1 MIKIAEVKTKKH
13 LTDFIK
19 VPWSIYGHDKNWVP
33 PLIVERRDALKAS
46 QPIFRHLDWAG
57 WVAYDESKPIA
68 RISAQVDR
76 AHLEYYQNATGFFGN
91 FESPNDSVISKELFV
106 LAEQWLLSKE
116 MTRVRGPFNLNINQ
130 EVGLLVEGFD
140 TPPYFMM
147 THAKDYY
154 GKLVEDSGYAKEM
167 DLSAYL
173 ISPKF
178 EPPKFMK
185 AILKRLERDITIC
198 PLNKKDVM
206 AELETVRNI
215 FNDAWSD
222 NWGFVPFEKDEFAA
236 IGKEMLMVIPNDFIQ
251 IARIKNEPVAFIVL
265 LPNINEAIQDLD
277 GKLFPF
283 GIFKLIK
290 RLKLG
295 YPKTARI
302 PLMGVRKRLQNTRFG
317 PGLALSVVNALRK
330 PAIRKG
336 IETVEMSWI
345 LENNA
350 GMKKIIDIL
359 GGYRSKHYRVYEKPL
374 TPISTHN

>member
-46 QPIFRHLDWAG
+46 QPVFRHLDWAG

-91 FESPNDSVISKELFV
+91 FESPNDSVISKQLFV

-154 GKLVEDSGYAKEM
+154 GKLVEDSGYTKEM

-222 NWGFVPFEKDEFAA
+222 N
-236 IGKEMLMVIPNDFIQ
+236 
-251 IARIKNEPVAFIVL
+251 
-265 LPNINEAIQDLD
+265 
-277 GKLFPF
+277 
-283 GIFKLIK
+283 
-290 RLKLG
+290 
-295 YPKTARI
+295 
-302 PLMGVRKRLQNTRFG
+302 
-317 PGLALSVVNALRK
+317 
-330 PAIRKG
+330 
-336 IETVEMSWI
+336 
-345 LENNA
+345 
-350 GMKKIIDIL
+350 
-359 GGYRSKHYRVYEKPL
+359 
-374 TPISTHN
+374 